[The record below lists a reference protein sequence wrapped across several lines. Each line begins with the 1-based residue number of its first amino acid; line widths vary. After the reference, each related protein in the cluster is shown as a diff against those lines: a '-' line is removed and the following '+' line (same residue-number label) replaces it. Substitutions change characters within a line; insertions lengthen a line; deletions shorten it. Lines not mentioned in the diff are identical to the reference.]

1 MFFFKDL
8 IAYPFWRGAEIET
21 MYGTRDSLAKINET
35 VKPYYG
41 KFNADLWLVVP
52 NLQAFIFAHQLLKL
66 RDDYVNEG
74 LKLEIYVTDVTGK
87 GGELVHRRKSNPG
100 LIKLREVL
108 GFLDKT
114 YRELKI
120 QQPEVE

>member
-1 MFFFKDL
+1 
-8 IAYPFWRGAEIET
+8 
-21 MYGTRDSLAKINET
+21 MYGTGDSLAKINET

-41 KFNADLWLVVP
+41 KFNADLWLV
-52 NLQAFIFAHQLLKL
+52 
-66 RDDYVNEG
+66 
-74 LKLEIYVTDVTGK
+74 EIYVTDVTGK

-114 YRELKI
+114 YRELKFSTL
-120 QQPEVE
+120 E